1 MMVISIL
8 SFENRYKFS
17 LIIQKNEILLIFFTG
32 FLRRNGEQLNLRFL
46 NHISLKNS

>member
-17 LIIQKNEILLIFFTG
+17 LIIQKNEILLIFFHWVFKEEWRTT
-32 FLRRNGEQLNLRFL
+32 
-46 NHISLKNS
+46 